1 MNLEQTAVVLIDV
14 QGRLATLMNRHEET
28 LRKLEQLLKGA
39 KTLELPIVWLEQYPR
54 GLGPTVDSLAE
65 ILSPI
70 TKPIEKITFSAWGT
84 DEFKE
89 ALIASGKKQILLCG
103 IETHICVYQT
113 AKDLKAAGF
122 HVEVAADAVDS
133 RCELDREIALRRFE
147 QENIPLTT
155 VEMALFELLKV
166 AKGDAFKQISKII
179 K

>member
-39 KTLELPIVWLEQYPR
+39 KTLELPILWLEQYPR

-89 ALIASGKKQILLCG
+89 ALIASGKKTNLIMW
-103 IETHICVYQT
+103 Y
-113 AKDLKAAGF
+113 
-122 HVEVAADAVDS
+122 
-133 RCELDREIALRRFE
+133 
-147 QENIPLTT
+147 
-155 VEMALFELLKV
+155 
-166 AKGDAFKQISKII
+166 
-179 K
+179 

>member
-39 KTLELPIVWLEQYPR
+39 KTLELPILWLEQYPR

-122 HVEVAADAVDS
+122 QVEVVADAVDS
-133 RCELDREIALRRFE
+133 RFELDREIALRRFE

-155 VEMALFELLKV
+155 VEMALFELLEV